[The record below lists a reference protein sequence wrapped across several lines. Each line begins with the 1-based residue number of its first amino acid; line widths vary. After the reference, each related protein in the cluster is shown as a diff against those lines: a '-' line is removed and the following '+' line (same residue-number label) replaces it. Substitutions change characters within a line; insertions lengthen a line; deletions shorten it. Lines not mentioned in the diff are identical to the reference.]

1 MTNQAPTPNDQLTA
15 LCWQPDHSSFVIR
28 HSSFRRILGALLISS
43 SLAAAAETP
52 NITQNGIQSAFRVLQ
67 REYIRSGDLTF
78 DELNRAALD
87 GLLQRLQFG
96 AELIPRTKEGLQAK
110 SGGVVAALLRP
121 DIAYLRPGMLAKAEV
136 AESGQK
142 IAEFAKSGAAHLIL
156 DLREPGPP
164 GDFDDAATFLGFFV
178 PQGEALF
185 KTRQMTDAATE
196 TLRAENAPLWTK
208 NVLVLVDA
216 DTGNIGETIAAVLQ
230 KRGQALLIGTATRG
244 AAVRY
249 EITPLDANWSLRYA
263 RAEVLLADDSSIF
276 QKGLRPDLEVKMD
289 LEVKREFFIP
299 DTKQSPADAIR
310 EPLRPRFNEAALV
323 AGTHPELDAYVRRSA
338 GQPLPEDTAAP
349 RDAVL
354 QRAVDLIVARQQL
367 QPLPSKK
374 KK

>member
-1 MTNQAPTPNDQLTA
+1 MLPAPRR
-15 LCWQPDHSSFVIR
+15 QPAHSSFVIR
-28 HSSFRRILGALLISS
+28 HSSFRRFLGALLISS

-142 IAEFAKSGAAHLIL
+142 IAEFVKGGAAHLIL

-164 GDFDDAATFLGFFV
+164 GDFDDAAAFLGFFV
-178 PQGEALF
+178 PQGEVLF

-289 LEVKREFFIP
+289 LEVKRDFFIP